1 MLSENLLQNVWLCL
15 VIAMVSACIAISVTQ
30 QEMFRPFRQW
40 AARKHAMAGHLF
52 SCFYCFSHWVVFAGI
67 AIYRPVVV
75 ISGNTLVD
83 LVVTAFFTVVLAVVC
98 SGIILQMV
106 RIAIAKAS
114 EETDLKNKSS
124 N

>member
-1 MLSENLLQNVWLCL
+1 MLSENLLQNLWLCL
-15 VIAMVSACIAISVTQ
+15 VIAMVSACMAVSVTQ
-30 QEMFRPFRQW
+30 QEMFRPLRQW
-40 AARKHAMAGHLF
+40 AATKHPMAGHLF

-67 AIYRPVVV
+67 AIYRPAVV

-98 SGIILQMV
+98 SGIILQVV

-114 EETDLKNKSS
+114 EEIDLKNKSA